1 MRKYFFKPAFS
12 KVTAAMLLLY
22 PVPHTT
28 CSSSL
33 VCKTAYFPIIISWVS
48 TMPVSGITINPMGTT
63 GYLGAILVLIGV
75 ALSYLISCVISAI
88 YAKLSTKIRI
98 RR

>member
-1 MRKYFFKPAFS
+1 
-12 KVTAAMLLLY
+12 
-22 PVPHTT
+22 
-28 CSSSL
+28 
-33 VCKTAYFPIIISWVS
+33 
-48 TMPVSGITINPMGTT
+48 MPVSGITINPMGTT